1 MQSIASDNMTPL
13 ERRAAASL
21 ATIYALRML
30 GLFMILPVFAL
41 YAEHLEGVTPTLVGV
56 ALGIY
61 GLTQALFQIPFGL
74 VSDRI
79 GRKSVITAGLLLFA
93 LGSVVAALSD
103 TIQGVIVGRALQGA
117 GAVAAVVLAL
127 AADLTR
133 EEHRLKVMAG
143 IGISI
148 GVSFAVAMVS
158 GPLLEHWIGVPGIF
172 WLTALLALGGIA
184 VLQFWVPHPGHLQLH
199 RDTET
204 VPGQFREVLG
214 DGELLRLDY
223 GIFTLHM
230 ALTAIFVVVPH
241 ILRDGAGIPVSR
253 HWQVYLPVMLAA
265 FVAMV
270 PFIIIAEKKRRMKR
284 VFCGAIL
291 ALGVARIGIWLSS
304 GSVAGVVL
312 ALFLF
317 FTAFNLLEASLPSL
331 VAKTAPAYSKGTAM
345 GVYSS
350 SQFLGAFAGG
360 FLGGWLSGLFGT
372 TGVFLF
378 GAAVTMTW
386 LLLALTMREPRY
398 LTSYL
403 IKVGPVDDARA
414 RELTR
419 QLLAEEGVE
428 EALVLAEDGVA
439 YLKIDP
445 RRVDEGALA
454 GYSSEPETLGG

>member
-1 MQSIASDNMTPL
+1 MQTIVSDNMTPL

-41 YAEHLEGVTPTLVGV
+41 YAEDLEGVTPTLVGV

-61 GLTQALFQIPFGL
+61 GLTQALLQIPFGL

-103 TIQGVIVGRALQGA
+103 SIQGVIVGRALQGA

-158 GPLLEHWIGVPGIF
+158 GPMLEHWIGVPGIF

-184 VLQFWVPHPGHLQLH
+184 VLQFWVPCPRQLQLH

-204 VPGQFREVLG
+204 VPGQFREVLT
-214 DGELLRLDY
+214 DGELLRLDF
-223 GIFTLHM
+223 GIFALHM

-241 ILRDGAGIPVSR
+241 ILRDAAGIPVSR
-253 HWQVYLPVMLAA
+253 HWHVYLPVMLAA
-265 FVAMV
+265 FLAMV
-270 PFIIIAEKKRRMKR
+270 PFIVIAEKKRRMKQ

-291 ALGVARIGIWLSS
+291 GLGLAMIGMWLSS
-304 GSVAGVVL
+304 DSIIGIAL

-317 FTAFNLLEASLPSL
+317 FTTFNLLEASLPSL
-331 VAKTAPAYSKGTAM
+331 IAKTAPAYSKGTAM

-360 FLGGWLSGLFGT
+360 FMGGWLNGRYGIA
-372 TGVFLF
+372 GVFLF
-378 GAAVTMTW
+378 SAAVTAIW

-398 LTSYL
+398 LSSYL
-403 IKVGPVDDARA
+403 INVGPVDGVRA
-414 RELTR
+414 DELTR
-419 QLLAEEGVE
+419 RLLAEQGVE

-445 RRVDEGALA
+445 QRVDKRALA
-454 GYSSEPETLGG
+454 SYSSEPEI

>member
-1 MQSIASDNMTPL
+1 MTPL

-21 ATIYALRML
+21 ASIYALRML

-41 YAEHLEGVTPTLVGV
+41 YAENLDGVTPTLVGV
-56 ALGIY
+56 ALGVY

-79 GRKSVITAGLLLFA
+79 GRKSVITVGLLIFA

-103 TIQGVIVGRALQGA
+103 TIQGVIIGRALQGA

-148 GVSFAVAMVS
+148 GVSFSVALVA
-158 GPLLEHWIGVPGIF
+158 GPVLEHQIGVPGIF

-184 VLQFWVPHPGHLQLH
+184 VLQFWVPKPAHLHLH

-204 VPGQFREVLG
+204 VPGQFREVLT
-214 DGELLRLDY
+214 DGQLLRLDF
-223 GIFTLHM
+223 GIFALHM

-241 ILRDGAGIPVSR
+241 ILRDSAGIPVNQ
-253 HWQVYLPVMLAA
+253 HWHIYLPVMLVA
-265 FVAMV
+265 FVAMI
-270 PFIIIAEKKRRMKR
+270 PFIIIAEKKRRMKQ
-284 VFCGAIL
+284 VFSGAIL
-291 ALGVARIGIWLSS
+291 GLGLSMIGMWFSHDNLIGI
-304 GSVAGVVL
+304 AL
-312 ALFLF
+312 ALLLF

-331 VAKTAPAYSKGTAM
+331 IAKTAPAYSKGTAM

-360 FLGGWLSGLFGT
+360 FMGGWLNGQFGLS
-372 TGVFLF
+372 GVFLF
-378 GAAVTMTW
+378 SAAVTGVW
-386 LLLALTMREPRY
+386 LVMALTMREPRY
-398 LTSYL
+398 LSSYL
-403 IKVGPVDDARA
+403 INVGAIDTARA
-414 RELTR
+414 GVLTQ
-419 QLLAEEGVE
+419 QLLKEKGVE
-428 EALVLAEDGVA
+428 EAVVLAEDGVA
-439 YLKIDP
+439 YLKVDMDKMD
-445 RRVDEGALA
+445 RVALA
-454 GYSSEPETLGG
+454 RYSSELET

>member
-1 MQSIASDNMTPL
+1 MQPTMSDSMTPL

-21 ATIYALRML
+21 ASIYALRML

-93 LGSVVAALSD
+93 VGSAVAAVSE
-103 TIQGVIVGRALQGA
+103 TIHGVIVGRALQGA

-148 GVSFAVAMVS
+148 GISFSVALVA
-158 GPLLEHWIGVPGIF
+158 GPMLEHWIGVPGIF

-184 VLQFWVPHPGHLQLH
+184 VLHLWVPRPLHLH
-199 RDTET
+199 RHPDTEA
-204 VPGQFREVLG
+204 VPEQFRDVLSNRQ
-214 DGELLRLDY
+214 LLRLDF
-223 GIFTLHM
+223 GIFSLHM

-241 ILRDGAGIPVSR
+241 ILRDGAGLPVNQ
-253 HWQVYLPVMLAA
+253 HWHIYLPVMLAA

-270 PFIIIAEKKRRMKR
+270 PFIIIAEKKRRMKQ
-284 VFCGAIL
+284 VFSGAIL
-291 ALGVARIGIWLSS
+291 VLGVAMIGMWLAN
-304 GSVAGVVL
+304 GSVAGMVG
-312 ALFLF
+312 ALLLF

-331 VAKTAPAYSKGTAM
+331 VAKIAPAWSKGTAM

-350 SQFLGAFAGG
+350 AQFLGAFAGG
-360 FLGGWLSGLFGT
+360 FMGGWLSGRYGT
-372 TGVFLF
+372 SGVFLF
-378 GAAVTMTW
+378 SAAVCAIW
-386 LLLALTMREPRY
+386 FLLAVTMREPPY
-398 LTSYL
+398 LSSYL
-403 IKVGPVDDARA
+403 IKVGEVDARQAEALA
-414 RELTR
+414 RR
-419 QLLAEEGVE
+419 LLQEEGVE
-428 EALVLAEDGVA
+428 EALVLPEDGVA
-439 YLKIDP
+439 YLKVDME
-445 RRVDEGALA
+445 RVDEAALA
-454 GYSSEPETLGG
+454 NYSSEMER